1 MNFIVFVLFLKIIV
15 SCSPKLVKELRKYE
29 NDKLSLIEQYNIYGN
44 VVERKYIK
52 DGFIALKE
60 EYVVIDNKIY
70 KAIFSDRNDKIIT
83 IDYSYENDKLAR
95 ARYISDNKVQI
106 LIIYRYDEADRLYSE
121 SYFDIIQGLRKT
133 TFYHYDLNNKCVAKI
148 NISQGDSLFKQHFF
162 QYDNSNL
169 IREITLYGGDTIRLV
184 NYQYKKDLLTDKF
197 IFDNR
202 LLSLHL
208 SYVYNIHRKPKKILH
223 IEQGVIVRE
232 EKISYNVYGYE
243 KKRKIIDYR
252 VFDKPE
258 KKQIDIIKYKYQY
271 F

>member
-1 MNFIVFVLFLKIIV
+1 MNFLIFILSLIIIV
-15 SCSPKLVKELRKYE
+15 SCSPKLAKELRKFE
-29 NDKLSLIEQYNIYGN
+29 NDKLSLIEHYNIYGDI
-44 VVERKYIK
+44 VERVYIK

-60 EYVVIDNKIY
+60 EYFVIDNKIH
-70 KAIFSDRNDKIIT
+70 KAIFSEGNDKIIT
-83 IDYSYENDKLAR
+83 IEYLYENDKLAR
-95 ARYISDNKVQI
+95 ARYISDNKVQM

-133 TFYHYDLNNKCVAKI
+133 TFYHYDSNNKCIAKI
-148 NISQGDSLFKQHFF
+148 NISQDDSLFKQHFF

-169 IREITLYGGDTIRLV
+169 IREVTLYGGDTIHLI

-202 LLSLHL
+202 LLSIHL
-208 SYVYNIHRKPKKILH
+208 NYVYNIYRKPKKILH
-223 IEQGVIVRE
+223 IEQGLIVRE
-232 EKISYNVYGYE
+232 EKISYNLHGFE

-252 VFDKPE
+252 VFNQPG
-258 KKQIDIIKYKYQY
+258 KKQIDVIRYKYQY